1 MLILIFCWFILMWRF
16 GYWNQWKSEE
26 RKLGFGAKGRD
37 HPEENC
43 FDNELACKVLLS
55 CLNLAG

>member
-1 MLILIFCWFILMWRF
+1 MWRF